1 MMSLLVPS
9 RSALVTA
16 TTPVQY
22 LRPEEVRRM
31 VDAAGQLPRHRERNQ
46 LLIQVLFSTGL
57 RISEALA
64 LTPRSLGLIGG
75 LPILAVVG
83 KGRKRRRVACPEEL
97 IHRLRSYAYTHQ
109 ITDPDAR
116 FFPIARNTAWRIVQQ
131 VGERAGLGKR
141 VWPHL
146 LRHSYAIEALR
157 QTGNTKALQI
167 HLGHA
172 SLPMTMRYL
181 STLTEEDAVQIM
193 GQVRV

>member
-1 MMSLLVPS
+1 MSLLVPS
-9 RSALVTA
+9 RTELITA
-16 TTPVQY
+16 TTPVSY
-22 LRPEEVRRM
+22 LRPEEVDRM
-31 VDAAGQLPRHRERNQ
+31 VDAAGRMPRHRDRNQ
-46 LLIQVLFSTGL
+46 VLVQVLFSTGL

-64 LTPRSLGLIGG
+64 LTPSSIGSVDG
-75 LPILAVVG
+75 IPILTVVG

-97 IHRLRSYAYTHQ
+97 LHRLRSYAYTHHVGPE
-109 ITDPDAR
+109 DR
-116 FFPIARNTAWRIVQQ
+116 VFPIARNSAWRIISQA
-131 VGERAGLGKR
+131 GRMAGLGKR

-181 STLTEEDAVQIM
+181 STLTEEDAVKIM